1 MALDWTVE
9 NYTGANCSGTDGQIG
24 RVLTLQNTSLT
35 NNNGLLMSYST
46 DGENY
51 LILKRGEDFTVNNL
65 AAATEITFLIPI
77 WDANP
82 LRIRYYV
89 KTQHSWAIENLS
101 GSDADGVDA
110 AVNRVITLS
119 NAQETTEGGM
129 QVTASGLTLMRDVEY
144 NAEHKDSG
152 TEITFLE
159 KLWDTQDVVIKY
171 YLKPLEHSDKYAKV
185 RDDIQ
190 GIILEHGINA
200 NIIRRSYA
208 QDSTG
213 VDRVDSMGASSQA
226 SEDGWNKEYYNI
238 FVRISNTQ
246 TSKREIRDMGV
257 VNSGVVKGFFFHEYP
272 DSVTG
277 NGDFKVKTGD
287 ILVDENLQSWR
298 IEEVSI
304 RVMQGQ
310 EVFRVGTLNKIDL
323 DND

>member
-1 MALDWTVE
+1 
-9 NYTGANCSGTDGQIG
+9 
-24 RVLTLQNTSLT
+24 
-35 NNNGLLMSYST
+35 
-46 DGENY
+46 
-51 LILKRGEDFTVNNL
+51 
-65 AAATEITFLIPI
+65 
-77 WDANP
+77 